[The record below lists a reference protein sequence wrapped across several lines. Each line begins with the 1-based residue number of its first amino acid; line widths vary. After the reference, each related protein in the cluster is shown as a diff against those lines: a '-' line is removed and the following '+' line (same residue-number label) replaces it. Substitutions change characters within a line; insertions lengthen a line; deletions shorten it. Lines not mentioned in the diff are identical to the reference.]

1 MRHLSP
7 HCCRHT
13 FATLLKDV
21 PAPDKDKLR
30 LIGHTSAEM
39 LRHYQDVDVDS
50 LRRITDAL

>member
-1 MRHLSP
+1 MLPIFDGLRDV
-7 HCCRHT
+7 
-13 FATLLKDV
+13 TLASVTTRMLLAV
-21 PAPDKDKLR
+21 LCGG